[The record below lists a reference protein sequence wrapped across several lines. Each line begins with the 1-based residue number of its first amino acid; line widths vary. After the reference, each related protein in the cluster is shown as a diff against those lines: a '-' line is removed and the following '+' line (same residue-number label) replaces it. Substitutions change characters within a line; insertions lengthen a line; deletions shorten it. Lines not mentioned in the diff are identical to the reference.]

1 MIRLERIDRAAN
13 ARRYYELRLTR
24 SLFGEV
30 VLVRRWGRIGTPG
43 GRQAL
48 EHFESVGAARRAW
61 RLVLR
66 AKRRRGYAPPGARS
80 RSPVGQGGR
89 E

>member
-1 MIRLERIDRAAN
+1 MIRLERIDPAAN

-24 SLFGEV
+24 SLFGDV
-30 VLVRRWGRIGTPG
+30 VLVRRWGRIGSPG

-66 AKRRRGYAPPGARS
+66 AKRRRGYARRADSHNGG
-80 RSPVGQGGR
+80 VGQGGC